1 MDKRISV
8 TLAANTA
15 GVVRSFS
22 ASQAAVM
29 QFARES
35 ESAMARATSASQR
48 YESSMTATETRVSS
62 ALTALKRTAG
72 AALGGFSLM
81 AGINMAD
88 DWGQYASRIRQVTQS
103 VEEYEHVQA
112 RLVESA
118 RDTFRSLAETREG
131 FIQMTPVLRD
141 MGLNLDQSIDAIDT
155 FSGLLVVNSAT
166 SDQGKRAM
174 EAYSKSLIA
183 GKIDADSWKSVVNA
197 MPSVIDLLSVSLGR
211 SADEVRRL
219 GKDGEISVRD
229 FSRTLVSSN
238 QSVKK
243 AVEDMPTTVKDAL
256 GRMGDAFGEYLG
268 RQNEAR
274 GVTAALASSINH
286 VTDNFGLLADV
297 AIPAAGGLMLAYA
310 VKTMRA
316 AAETR
321 ALGFAK
327 IEEVAAS
334 RSSAAA
340 AHSLAVARVAEA
352 KATLAAA
359 TSEREKLFATSVLAN
374 AERQLAASSTALSI
388 ANRSLY
394 TSLLG
399 LVGGPMG
406 ALTLG
411 LGVAGA
417 AWGFFS
423 NRTSEARKSLIDI
436 KQPLSDVVADFEKLT
451 AAQKE
456 AAIVDALKEKEQR
469 ARDLDEAFTSLI
481 SSMHSVNGF
490 KSTWGESEWIAW
502 RAEVVEARRAGEDLL
517 PLLQRARAESGIN
530 PKKVQEWM
538 SLNGVVD
545 TARLG
550 FEQASTALST
560 LQGRLTDV
568 SGAANNAAGALA
580 GLTPEQYA
588 SKRTEWLGK
597 YATDAEKLSA
607 KLAEAKKEFGG
618 LIPAD
623 VEKRIRASFA
633 PKGSAASKQIDE
645 GQRYIKQ
652 INERISLI
660 GKETEFEK
668 LQAQISVGA
677 IKFKTDAKRKEAEAA
692 AKALDKA
699 NASLR
704 LTEMQREIDMIGL
717 VTEADK
723 MRYEV
728 TKGLYAGFEPDIK
741 KNLVLLAAESDEK
754 SRQIDFNKT
763 LLSLQGE
770 RTDAERQFFREIEAF
785 GRGDQYRGLLD
796 SLAQV
801 EDKYRQIMRERR
813 NSPAGLSAGE
823 QAAIEQARDAELE
836 RERERYAERLVL
848 QADWVSGATRG
859 LENYFD
865 AARNV
870 SSGIEGLFGNAF
882 SGMEDALTTFVRTG
896 KASFSDL
903 ANSIIEDM
911 VRITI
916 QQSITGPLASAL
928 GGALGSA
935 FGSMSSNWSSTNTS
949 NPWSLSSLGVYDIG
963 GYTGDG
969 GRHDVAGLVHKGEG
983 ILNQDEIR
991 AIGGEDGFNAL
1002 RKAIRTGHSI
1012 GGMAGRPSLPLSAG
1026 ATQPNINVNLHGVQ
1040 SQPESVTATR
1050 NQSGGFDID
1059 IMFKQVEKRMASNV
1073 ASGQGSMS
1081 KALERRYALTPQL
1094 G

>member
-1 MDKRISV
+1 
-8 TLAANTA
+8 
-15 GVVRSFS
+15 
-22 ASQAAVM
+22 
-29 QFARES
+29 
-35 ESAMARATSASQR
+35 
-48 YESSMTATETRVSS
+48 MTATETRVSS

-359 TSEREKLFATSVLAN
+359 ASEREKLFATSVLAN

-388 ANRSLY
+388 ANRTLY
-394 TSLLG
+394 SSLLG

-417 AWGFFS
+417 AWGLFS
-423 NRTSEARKSLIDI
+423 NRTSEARKSLLDTEEPLESITQKFERMGEVTQRDELAKAL
-436 KQPLSDVVADFEKLT
+436 KQR
-451 AAQKE
+451 QE
-456 AAIVDALKEKEQR
+456 AAEEADKAFENLEASMRVGMFANYSDWQKY
-469 ARDLDEAFTSLI
+469 RDMLDEARKAGTSLAPVLDQAAQAAGVPKDAVARW
-481 SSMHSVNGF
+481 MDYA
-490 KSTWGESEWIAW
+490 K
-502 RAEVVEARRAGEDLL
+502 VVEAADGRTKGFTVVVEALT
-517 PLLQRARAESGIN
+517 
-530 PKKVQEWM
+530 
-538 SLNGVVD
+538 GVVE
-545 TARLG
+545 RL
-550 FEQASTALST
+550 
-560 LQGRLTDV
+560 R
-568 SGAANNAAGALA
+568 GAATGAGDALA
-580 GLTPEQYA
+580 SLTPEQYEA
-588 SKRTEWLGK
+588 KRTEWLGK

-633 PKGSAASKQIDE
+633 PKGSAASKQINE

-692 AKALDKA
+692 ARALDKA

-728 TKGLYAGFEPDIK
+728 TKGLYAGFESDIK
-741 KNLVLLAAESDEK
+741 KHLVLLAAESDEK

-770 RTDAERQFFREIEAF
+770 RADAERQFFREIEAF

-836 RERERYAERLVL
+836 RERERYAVRLAL

-865 AARNV
+865 SARNV

-882 SGMEDALTTFVRTG
+882 SKMEDFFAKSARGIKVS
-896 KASFSDL
+896 ASDL
-903 ANSIIEDM
+903 IDSLIEDSM
-911 VRITI
+911 RLAAR
-916 QQSITGPLASAL
+916 QSITGPLASAL
-928 GGALGSA
+928 GGAISSA

-949 NPWSLSSLGVYDIG
+949 NPWSLSSLGVYDVG

-969 GRHDVAGLVHKGEG
+969 GRLEPAGLVHKGEG
-983 ILNQDEIR
+983 VLNQDEIR
-991 AIGGEDGFNAL
+991 ALGGEEGFNAL
-1002 RKAIRTGHSI
+1002 RRAIRGPGHAV
-1012 GGMAGRPSLPLSAG
+1012 GGMAGYPRLPMSASSS
-1026 ATQPNINVNLHGVQ
+1026 QPNINVNLHGVQ